1 MSLRAMLRR
10 LTLIGMLPLLVA
22 AIFLTVDEIRTLKA
36 RSDHNAQSLARSVAA
51 AIDDRLATQIA
62 ALQVLAASPFA
73 DDASRLEDL
82 HRQAEGLHQ
91 SLGAHVIFADLS
103 MQMLLN
109 TRVPLGT
116 PLPILP
122 RPRGHAAVPI
132 ALESGGPAVGDIF
145 PGPIAKE
152 SLVAVA
158 VPVMRDGAPRAV
170 LLSILETR
178 QFQKILDSATLSA
191 ELAVAVLDGK
201 DETMAARMPADFTMA
216 PGTAPRDGRFVT
228 RPELAPW
235 AVVLDVPAA
244 TYRAPVVTAAMTL
257 GAGVLIAVGIGF
269 LGAAV
274 MGRRL
279 ARAVASLAD
288 PAAPAEGRSAIDEI
302 EEAREA
308 LIAAGAAREAAE
320 KNERRSRKH
329 FQATFEQAA
338 VGIAHVAPDGHF
350 LRLNS
355 RFCEIAGRPYEDLLQ
370 GSFPDITHPDDLDR
384 DVENVHRLLNGEAD
398 TYVMQKRYVRPND
411 EIVWVNLTVSLV
423 RRSDGSPDFFVS
435 VVEDIT
441 ERKLLEDQ
449 LRQALK
455 MEAVGQL
462 TGGLAHDLNNVLS
475 IISMNVE
482 LINVSVGGNPTIGK
496 HVDAA
501 FNGVR
506 RASDLTR
513 KLLDFS
519 RTEEGATER
528 VSLNTYVKGIEDLIA
543 KSLTPAIALKIALAE
558 DSWAVD
564 VNTADFEAALL
575 NLAIN
580 ARDAMPKGGTL
591 FIETANKLIDE
602 TYVSCNPGSSIGEY
616 AMISV
621 SDTGI
626 GMTPEV
632 AAKAVEPFFTT
643 KEVGKGTGLGLSMVY
658 GFVRRSGGHLKIY
671 SEPGRGTT
679 VRLYLPRA
687 YGANDQKSPPVPD
700 SASLPRGNE
709 TILVVDDEPDLVD
722 AAAAILQSLGYC
734 TLTAGNGQEALDI
747 LAREDA
753 IDLLFSD
760 VVMPRGMDGYQL
772 AIEALKLRPDLAVLL
787 TSGFTRRREE
797 LVNGERELACHLAN
811 NLLPKPHN
819 TAELALAV
827 RRALDRVPAH
837 T

>member
-1 MSLRAMLRR
+1 LSLRAMLRR